1 MIGSTIFCILRFLGL
16 PIFATIAAATALAD
30 QVRVDAPVQVTQ
42 GESFS
47 VSWSGPNQAS
57 DVVRLTKAGE
67 SGFRYE
73 SEASTRSGNPLRF
86 VAPEVPGPYELRY
99 VDGHT
104 GRVLAFTW
112 VAVAPVRAHLQVPR
126 QVDTG
131 AGFEVVWA
139 GPDRE
144 GDVITIVDEHSP
156 AQARGSLART
166 RQGNPAQIVAP
177 ESAGLF
183 EVRYVSGGD
192 RGSILAVAPLLVGT
206 PSARIEG
213 PADVIA
219 GARVQ
224 ILWDGPDNAGD
235 YLIVVDRPPRERA
248 PYERVHT
255 WRGNPLSVIV
265 PDVPGVYEIR
275 YVTGRTLQ
283 TLARHSFVVL
293 PARASLAAPIT
304 LEASQV
310 FETHWIGPNHV
321 NDVVALV
328 NPDAIGG
335 ALQSF
340 AYTRRGNPVKIK
352 APEKPGTY
360 EIRYLTGG
368 SRLSLSSIDVEVVEA
383 PPAGMLRVVSEG
395 ESRGTGDFAFEL
407 VLDAAATATPPFAG
421 EHGFDSA
428 KQTVIDMIS
437 DTLPAGTPFAL
448 RVFGRDHADMCR
460 TDLELPLEPL
470 DRSRATDKL
479 RSITPSPLAK
489 APLGRSLELVA
500 EDLRKAEGRGVVV
513 LVVNSEE
520 SCEGNPIAAAR
531 GLRRLAAVV
540 RLNVIGVGIEEF
552 AQQEYLRQLAIAGNG
567 HYFEVNDSAGFTRAL
582 DGALRTPFELI
593 DEKGEVAATG
603 LVDGDAVLVK
613 PGTYAVNILSNPP
626 LSFADVKVE
635 PGKQA
640 VLQARDQAL
649 PAG

>member
-1 MIGSTIFCILRFLGL
+1 
-16 PIFATIAAATALAD
+16 
-30 QVRVDAPVQVTQ
+30 VEAPVQVTQ

-73 SEASTRSGNPLRF
+73 SEASTQSGNPLTF
-86 VAPEVPGPYELRY
+86 LAPEEPGPYELRY

-104 GRVLAFTW
+104 DRVLAFTW

-126 QVDTG
+126 QVATG
-131 AGFEVVWA
+131 AGFEVVWT
-139 GPDRE
+139 GPDRD
-144 GDVITIVDEHSP
+144 GDLITIVNEHSP
-156 AQARGSLART
+156 VRARGSSAHT
-166 RQGNPAQIVAP
+166 RQGNPVQMIAP
-177 ESAGLF
+177 ESEGLF

-206 PSARIEG
+206 PSASIEG

-224 ILWDGPDNAGD
+224 MSWDGPDNAGD
-235 YLIVVDRPPRERA
+235 YLIVVDRSPREKA

-255 WRGNPLSVIV
+255 WRGNPLSVIA

-304 LEASQV
+304 IEASQV
-310 FETHWIGPNHV
+310 FETHWIGPNNA
-321 NDVVALV
+321 NDAVALV
-328 NPDAIGG
+328 NSAAAGR
-335 ALQSF
+335 AVQSF
-340 AYTRRGNPVKIK
+340 TYTRRGNPVKIK
-352 APEKPGTY
+352 APDKPGLY

-368 SRLSLSSIDVEVVEA
+368 GRVSLSSIGVEVVEA

-395 ESRGTGDFAFEL
+395 EYSRQTDDFAFEL
-407 VLDAAATATPPFAG
+407 ILDAGAAALPASIAA
-421 EHGFDSA
+421 EHAFDSA
-428 KQTVIDMIS
+428 KQAVIDMIS
-437 DTLPAGTPFAL
+437 DTLPAGTFFAL
-448 RVFGRDHADMCR
+448 RVFGHDHADMCR
-460 TDLELPLEPL
+460 TDLELPLKTL
-470 DRSRATDKL
+470 DRRRATEKV
-479 RSITPSPLAK
+479 RSIASGPLAK

-513 LVVNSEE
+513 LVVNREE
-520 SCEGNPIAAAR
+520 SCQGNPMEAVVA
-531 GLRRLAAVV
+531 LRRLAADV
-540 RLNVIGVGIEEF
+540 RLNIVGVGIEEF

-567 HYFEVNDSAGFTRAL
+567 HYFKVSDSAGFTRAL
-582 DGALRTPFELI
+582 EEALRTPFELI

-603 LVDGDAVLVK
+603 LVNGDAILVK

-626 LSFADVKVE
+626 LTFADVKVE

-640 VLQARDQAL
+640 VLRAREQAA